1 MSTLRPGNYRT
12 GKVVEYKGAYVFIP
26 NNIGKNAKAKQN
38 HNSKNKSQKGLGSE
52 ERWGSDLGPSQLKE
66 ALREQIL
73 SSGPT
78 WP

>member
-1 MSTLRPGNYRT
+1 MP
-12 GKVVEYKGAYVFIP
+12 
-26 NNIGKNAKAKQN
+26 KQN
-38 HNSKNKSQKGLGSE
+38 RTTTAKINKSQKGLSSE

-73 SSGPT
+73 SSGHT